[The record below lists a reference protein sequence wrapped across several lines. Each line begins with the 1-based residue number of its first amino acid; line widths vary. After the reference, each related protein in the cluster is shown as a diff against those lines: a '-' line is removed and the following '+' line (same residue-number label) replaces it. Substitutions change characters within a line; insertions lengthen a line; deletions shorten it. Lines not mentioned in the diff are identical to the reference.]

1 MDRDDALLVKPD
13 ALEDE
18 REELALG
25 GGVALAFPEDREV
38 VEDSLGLVEVRER
51 AGCAGG

>member
-1 MDRDDALLVKPD
+1 LDGDYTLLVEPY

-25 GGVALAFPEDREV
+25 GGVCLSGPEIALP
-38 VEDSLGLVEVRER
+38 
-51 AGCAGG
+51 